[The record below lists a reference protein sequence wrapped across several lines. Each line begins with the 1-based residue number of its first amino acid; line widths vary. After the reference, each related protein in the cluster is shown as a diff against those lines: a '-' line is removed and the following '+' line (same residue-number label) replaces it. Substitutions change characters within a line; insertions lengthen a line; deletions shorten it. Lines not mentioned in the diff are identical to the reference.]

1 MQRLGVRIGG
11 VVERTDMHDQDTVI
25 PYTDHRRLRSLLNQ
39 PLPARDGP
47 RAPQFGPLRQRI
59 RNSRVVNPKD
69 VPRNVVTMNSRLVL
83 RNLDSGE
90 SITCTLAYPQELDLL
105 RQQVSV
111 ASPLGAN
118 MLGKRVGQIVH
129 WPAGAKVR
137 RLRIQ
142 QVLYQ
147 PEAAGDYHL

>member
-1 MQRLGVRIGG
+1 
-11 VVERTDMHDQDTVI
+11 MHEQDTVI
-25 PYTDHRRLRSLLNQ
+25 PYTDHRRIRSLLNQ
-39 PLPARDGP
+39 PLPAHDGP

-59 RNSRVVNPKD
+59 RKARVVSPND

-83 RNLDSGE
+83 RNLNSGE
-90 SITCTLAYPQELDLL
+90 SITCTLAYPQELDLR

-111 ASPLGAN
+111 ATPLGAN

>member
-1 MQRLGVRIGG
+1 
-11 VVERTDMHDQDTVI
+11 
-25 PYTDHRRLRSLLNQ
+25 
-39 PLPARDGP
+39 
-47 RAPQFGPLRQRI
+47 
-59 RNSRVVNPKD
+59 
-69 VPRNVVTMNSRLVL
+69 
-83 RNLDSGE
+83 
-90 SITCTLAYPQELDLL
+90 
-105 RQQVSV
+105 VSV

-129 WPAGAKVR
+129 WPAGANVR